1 MIPKIIHYCW
11 FGRKQKNELAVKCI
25 ASWKEILP
33 DYTLM
38 EWNETNFD
46 YKKLKFTKQAYHIGK
61 YAFVADV
68 ARLYALANF
77 GGIYLDTDVEVLKSF
92 DELLYLPAFIGY
104 EHSCPTRE
112 EIGTAVIGAGKG
124 NSIITEFLN
133 YYDRQVFIL
142 DNGEYNTTPNVAIIT
157 KLLSQKG
164 ISLNN
169 QYYNYNNT
177 LSIFPVDYF
186 SPKNYTGATLIT
198 DRTFCI
204 HHFSASWCRQI
215 PAKHRWIVNIIGEDN
230 YFRLG
235 KIRNKLLK
243 NLIHH

>member
-11 FGRKQKNELAVKCI
+11 FGRKTKSELAVKCI
-25 ASWKEILP
+25 NSWKAILP

-46 YKKLKFTKQAYHIGK
+46 YKKLKFTKQAHHIGK

-68 ARLYALANF
+68 ARLYALANY

-92 DELLYLPAFIGY
+92 NELLYLPAFIGY
-104 EHSCPTRE
+104 EHSSTRE
-112 EIGTAVIGAGKG
+112 EIGTAVIGAEKD
-124 NSIITEFLN
+124 NSIISEFLN
-133 YYDRQVFIL
+133 YYAKQIFIL
-142 DNGEYNTTPNVAIIT
+142 DNGEYNVTPNVAILT
-157 KLLSQKG
+157 NMLREKG
-164 ISLNN
+164 ISLDN
-169 QYYNYNNT
+169 QYFNYNNT

-186 SPKNYTGATLIT
+186 SPKDYTGCVHIT
-198 DRTFCI
+198 ERTFCI
-204 HHFSASWCRQI
+204 HHFSASWCRKI

-235 KIRNKLLK
+235 EIKNKILR
-243 NLIHH
+243 HHTHH